1 MEASPRGSG
10 RSVPVHA
17 GPGALRPPALA
28 QRPGLRG
35 AAGARSPRPGRS
47 GRGAAA
53 RARPLLR
60 SPIPGGRACVAA
72 CARGERSLRAPGP
85 TQLDAG
91 DGTVGEGCRPDGDP
105 VRGRC
110 PEPRPGPP
118 RPALPAAGGL
128 GSCGTGVGRCGH
140 GAGTAA
146 LPALCQLLLAVSCT
160 GSLKKSTI
168 QPRENKAEKGAPSL

>member
-1 MEASPRGSG
+1 MGGGGGVEASPRGSG

-91 DGTVGEGCRPDGDP
+91 DGTSP
-105 VRGRC
+105 VQGPLKKVQYNLEKTKPRREPPLCERMLCLLPVAVRYCNVRRGRAFWFLVLVFC
-110 PEPRPGPP
+110 FCFP
-118 RPALPAAGGL
+118 
-128 GSCGTGVGRCGH
+128 
-140 GAGTAA
+140 
-146 LPALCQLLLAVSCT
+146 
-160 GSLKKSTI
+160 
-168 QPRENKAEKGAPSL
+168 